1 MPRVYTKRQ
10 FVVVWAYLKVG
21 GTGHGASSSL
31 LCLVLN
37 NFSKQRYIVIVIRLK
52 INYNLNNTASS
63 KYKRSKKHQQNILTD
78 LVKPHLIQ
86 SLDSGILT
94 ITPSFGHDLAVHT
107 K

>member
-21 GTGHGASSSL
+21 GTCHGASSSL

-37 NFSKQRYIVIVIRLK
+37 NFSKQRYIVIHIVIRLK

-63 KYKRSKKHQQNILTD
+63 KYNRSKKHQQNILTD
-78 LVKPHLIQ
+78 LVKPHLI
-86 SLDSGILT
+86 
-94 ITPSFGHDLAVHT
+94 
-107 K
+107 

>member
-63 KYKRSKKHQQNILTD
+63 SSKYKRSKKHQQNILTD
-78 LVKPHLIQ
+78 LVKPHLI
-86 SLDSGILT
+86 
-94 ITPSFGHDLAVHT
+94 
-107 K
+107 

>member
-78 LVKPHLIQ
+78 LVKPHLI
-86 SLDSGILT
+86 
-94 ITPSFGHDLAVHT
+94 
-107 K
+107 